1 MIFIHFQR
9 TDNEEVNLLKDRR
22 GKFPPKFDKAKKKD
36 TYICVYENLLK
47 TIGSVGRISIK
58 KNFFFVFFF
67 NLLFVHYH
75 LCNFCIILTVST
87 TLSTAI
93 NDITPCFSLINR

>member
-9 TDNEEVNLLKDRR
+9 TDNEEVNILKDRR

-58 KNFFFVFFF
+58 KNFFFVFF
-67 NLLFVHYH
+67 LICCL
-75 LCNFCIILTVST
+75 CIIICVIFVLYLQSQPPYQLLLM
-87 TLSTAI
+87 TLHHA
-93 NDITPCFSLINR
+93 FL

>member
-1 MIFIHFQR
+1 MLNILIFIHFQR

-22 GKFPPKFDKAKKKD
+22 GKFPPKFDKAKKKE

-47 TIGSVGRISIK
+47 TIGSVGRIFIK
-58 KNFFFVFFF
+58 KNFFFAFF
-67 NLLFVHYH
+67 LICCLR
-75 LCNFCIILTVST
+75 NFCIILTVST

>member
-58 KNFFFVFFF
+58 KNFFFRFFF
-67 NLLFVHYH
+67 FLICCLCIVICVIFVLYLQSQPPYQLL
-75 LCNFCIILTVST
+75 LM
-87 TLSTAI
+87 TLHHA
-93 NDITPCFSLINR
+93 FL

>member
-9 TDNEEVNLLKDRR
+9 TDNEEVNLLK
-22 GKFPPKFDKAKKKD
+22 FPPKFKAKKKD

-58 KNFFFVFFF
+58 KNFFFRFF
-67 NLLFVHYH
+67 LMCCL
-75 LCNFCIILTVST
+75 CIIICVIFVSY
-87 TLSTAI
+87 
-93 NDITPCFSLINR
+93 

>member
-58 KNFFFVFFF
+58 KIFFFVFF

-87 TLSTAI
+87 TLSTAV